1 MLARVAWFIVFLVI
15 ASLWTAITVAMDF
28 FAISSMAN
36 QVGSAKLFLLMA
48 LLPFNLTMLW
58 LFGMLG
64 RAFKPEPPLLSTF
77 PREDGSECV
86 KLGGLGTAAWV
97 FLALGGSALAFAAML
112 GGLTGGFNAPL
123 PVGVGAWGAIIA
135 CGVFAGRWSHA
146 RQKAGYHD
154 LRLHAEART
163 LSLPPISTRK
173 HRLDMRWSNVRS
185 LRVDPHIRTRRG
197 RPYTLHQL
205 TLELFTA
212 DGGVRQET
220 IAIFDRQE
228 QAEVLAHWLRT
239 RLEVGKTAPV
249 EQRST

>member
-1 MLARVAWFIVFLVI
+1 MLARVAWFFVFLVT
-15 ASLWTAITVAMDF
+15 ASLWTAITVATDF

-36 QVGSAKLFLLMA
+36 QERSAKLFLLMV

-58 LFGMLG
+58 QFGMLG
-64 RAFKPEPPLLSTF
+64 RAFKPEPPLLSIIT
-77 PREDGSECV
+77 REDGSECV
-86 KLGGLGTAAWV
+86 SLGGLGTAAWV

-112 GGLTGGFNAPL
+112 GGLTEGFNTPL
-123 PVGVGAWGAIIA
+123 PVVVGAWGAIVA

-163 LSLPPISTRK
+163 LSLPPISTRT
-173 HRLDMRWSNVRS
+173 HRLDMQWRNVRS
-185 LRVDPHIRTRRG
+185 LRVAPHTRTYRR
-197 RPYTLHQL
+197 RPYIHHQL

-220 IAIFDRQE
+220 IAIFGCQE